1 VKVNSKVLAEFVDKQ
16 IERGMLTHWHVAL
29 FAGDRPDRT
38 AVLAGLACHMNT
50 RGVNTRA
57 YDEAEQVK
65 MGRYIIRRLL
75 APRDEAIDLTEEE
88 YSEALALTQAA
99 WQADPGRS
107 RRKTPPDVPSGPA
120 IRTIRGQRHPERALL
135 LLYPL
140 DPQTAGIEF
149 ANPIMGFGASFPRT
163 TTSAP
168 VTYTVNNVY
177 WEQEFGVA
185 D

>member
-1 VKVNSKVLAEFVDKQ
+1 
-16 IERGMLTHWHVAL
+16 
-29 FAGDRPDRT
+29 
-38 AVLAGLACHMNT
+38 MNK
-50 RGVNTRA
+50 RAVNTRA
-57 YDEAEQVK
+57 YDEEEQAR

-75 APRDEAIDLTEEE
+75 APRDEAIDLNEEE
-88 YSEALALTQAA
+88 YAEALALTRAA

-107 RRKTPPDVPSGPA
+107 RRKTPPDVPSGPS
-120 IRTIRGQRHPERALL
+120 IRTVRGQRYPERALL

-140 DPQTAGIEF
+140 DPQPAGIEF
-149 ANPIMGFGASFPRT
+149 DDPVMGFGVSFPLT
-163 TTSAP
+163 KVSAP